1 MISMCRRRF
10 LALAI
15 SLLAALVGA
24 GAAQAVIIPQSS
36 IAGIKL
42 GMTRAEVKAHSGQP
56 STIVHGTNDF
66 GAYTVFR
73 YFRLRVT
80 FQGNAGATAVS
91 TTRRRQE
98 TPAGIHVLSTETALR
113 AAYPGARC
121 RTEFGGFRHC
131 WIGRFQ
137 PGRRVTDF
145 RISTGLVRSI
155 LVGFVID

>member
-1 MISMCRRRF
+1 MRRRRF
-10 LALAI
+10 LALSVACC
-15 SLLAALVGA
+15 AAPVGA

-42 GMTRAEVKAHSGQP
+42 GMTRAEVRAHSGEP
-56 STIVHGTNDF
+56 STILHAMNDF
-66 GAYTVFR
+66 GSYTVFR

-80 FQGNAGATAVS
+80 FQGNAGATAAS

-121 RTEFGGFRHC
+121 RTEFRNIRHC
-131 WIGRFQ
+131 WTGRFR

>member
-24 GAAQAVIIPQSS
+24 GSAQAVIIPQSS

-42 GMTRAEVKAHSGQP
+42 GMTRPEVKAHSGQP
-56 STIVHGTNDF
+56 STIYHGTNEF

-80 FQGNAGATAVS
+80 FQGNAGATAV
-91 TTRRRQE
+91 
-98 TPAGIHVLSTETALR
+98 
-113 AAYPGARC
+113 
-121 RTEFGGFRHC
+121 
-131 WIGRFQ
+131 
-137 PGRRVTDF
+137 
-145 RISTGLVRSI
+145 
-155 LVGFVID
+155 

>member
-1 MISMCRRRF
+1 MCRRRF
-10 LALAI
+10 LALAAC
-15 SLLAALVGA
+15 LLAALVGA
-24 GAAQAVIIPQSS
+24 GAAQSVIIPQSS

-42 GMTRAEVKAHSGQP
+42 GMTRAEVRVHSGDP
-56 STIVHGTNDF
+56 STVVHGMNEF

-98 TPAGIHVLSTETALR
+98 TPAGIHVLSTESALR
-113 AAYPGARC
+113 AAYPGIRC

-137 PGRRVTDF
+137 AGRRVTDF

-155 LVGFVID
+155 RVAFVID

>member
-1 MISMCRRRF
+1 MRRRRF
-10 LALAI
+10 LALSVACC
-15 SLLAALVGA
+15 AALMGA

-42 GMTRAEVKAHSGQP
+42 GMTRAEVRAHSGEP
-56 STIVHGTNDF
+56 STILHAMNDF
-66 GAYTVFR
+66 GSYTVFR

-121 RTEFGGFRHC
+121 RTELGTFRHC

>member
-1 MISMCRRRF
+1 MRRRRF
-10 LALAI
+10 LALSVACC
-15 SLLAALVGA
+15 AALVGA

-42 GMTRAEVKAHSGQP
+42 GMTRAEVRAHSGEP
-56 STIVHGTNDF
+56 STILHAMNDF
-66 GAYTVFR
+66 GSYTVFR

-91 TTRRRQE
+91 TTRRHQE

-121 RTEFGGFRHC
+121 RTEFRNIRHC
-131 WIGRFQ
+131 WIGRFR

>member
-1 MISMCRRRF
+1 MRRRRF
-10 LALAI
+10 LAI
-15 SLLAALVGA
+15 SVGCCATLVVA

-42 GMTRAEVKAHSGQP
+42 GMTRAEVRDRAEP
-56 STIVHGTNDF
+56 SRVRHGTNDF
-66 GAYTVFR
+66 GPFTTFH

-80 FQGNAGATAVS
+80 FQGNEGATAVQ

-98 TPAGIHVLSTETALR
+98 TPAGIHVLSTESALR

-121 RTEFGGFRHC
+121 RTEFGNFRHC
-131 WIGRFQ
+131 WIGRFR

-145 RISTGLVRSI
+145 RISTGRVRSI

>member
-1 MISMCRRRF
+1 MI
-10 LALAI
+10 
-15 SLLAALVGA
+15 V
-24 GAAQAVIIPQSS
+24 PQSS

-42 GMTRAEVKAHSGQP
+42 GMTRAEVRAHSGNP
-56 STIVHGTNDF
+56 VSIERGSNDF
-66 GAYTVFR
+66 GRYTVFR

-80 FQGNAGATAVS
+80 FQGNEGATAVR

-98 TPAGIHVLSTETALR
+98 TPAGIHVLSTEADLR

-121 RTEFGGFRHC
+121 RTESATFRHC

-137 PGRRVTDF
+137 AGRRVTDF
-145 RISTGLVRSI
+145 RISADRVRSI

>member
-1 MISMCRRRF
+1 MRRRRF
-10 LALAI
+10 LALSVACC
-15 SLLAALVGA
+15 AALVGA

-42 GMTRAEVKAHSGQP
+42 GMTRAEVRAHSGEP
-56 STIVHGTNDF
+56 STILHAMNDF
-66 GAYTVFR
+66 GSYTVFR

-121 RTEFGGFRHC
+121 RTEFRNIRHC
-131 WIGRFQ
+131 WIGRFR

-145 RISTGLVRSI
+145 RISTGLVRNI

>member
-1 MISMCRRRF
+1 MRRRRF
-10 LALAI
+10 LALSVACC
-15 SLLAALVGA
+15 AALVGA

-42 GMTRAEVKAHSGQP
+42 AMTRAEVRAHSGEP
-56 STIVHGTNDF
+56 STILHAMNDF
-66 GAYTVFR
+66 GSYTVFR

-121 RTEFGGFRHC
+121 RTEFRNIRHC
-131 WIGRFQ
+131 WIGRFR

>member
-1 MISMCRRRF
+1 MRRRRF
-10 LALAI
+10 LALSVASI
-15 SLLAALVGA
+15 AGLVGT

-42 GMTRAEVKAHSGQP
+42 GMTRAEVRAHSGEP
-56 STIVHGTNDF
+56 STIVRGSNDF
-66 GAYTVFR
+66 GAYTTFR

-80 FQGNAGATAVS
+80 FQGNEGATAVS
-91 TTRRRQE
+91 TTRTRQE
-98 TPAGIHVLSTETALR
+98 TPAGIHVLSTESELR

-121 RTEFGGFRHC
+121 RSEFENFRHC

-137 PGRRVTDF
+137 AGRRVTDF
-145 RISTGLVRSI
+145 RISADRVRSI

>member
-1 MISMCRRRF
+1 MRRRRF
-10 LALAI
+10 LALSVAT
-15 SLLAALVGA
+15 LAALLGA

-36 IAGIKL
+36 ILGIKL
-42 GMTRAEVKAHSGQP
+42 GMTRAEVRARAGVP
-56 STIVHGTNDF
+56 PTIVRGMNDF
-66 GAYTVFR
+66 GRYTTFH

-80 FQGNAGATAVS
+80 FQGNEGATAVS

-98 TPAGIHVLSTETALR
+98 TPAGIHVLSTESQLR

-121 RTEFGGFRHC
+121 RTEFGDFRHC

-137 PGRRVTDF
+137 AGRRITDF
-145 RISTGLVRSI
+145 RISTGRVRSI